1 MIKQRLS
8 LTLLLCLI
16 AVSVHAED
24 KLSLVAKTPRPP
36 KPDAAVVRKYLAMRA
51 EYAADIEKQWRD
63 DFEKTGRLPG
73 EDESENAPET
83 PPLDAPA
90 KEHLGKSNPDTL
102 IPQLQKELTRLVKRS
117 SSRELDRAEKREAK
131 KQATRV
137 RISLGYIK
145 RHKEEFRKALGN
157 PKQKL
162 EKLIADMH
170 KSPLTEYFK
179 IADFNREREPV
190 FTTGRFG
197 KLFVDK
203 QKTDNIFVLK
213 VINKSSAIVTVSNPE
228 RNNVSDPFHIEGI
241 STKGFE
247 SKGNYFVDGFFYV
260 SGKMTYTTV
269 TGDHVWFVV
278 DRFDPV
284 AAMKSIKQ

>member
-8 LTLLLCLI
+8 LTLLLCLF
-16 AVSVHAED
+16 AVSVHGED

-73 EDESENAPET
+73 EDESENAADT

-102 IPQLQKELTRLVKRS
+102 IPQLQKELTRLVKLS
-117 SSRELDRAEKREAK
+117 SNRELDRAEKREAK

-137 RISLGYIK
+137 RISLSYIK
-145 RHKEEFRKALGN
+145 RHKEEFRKAIGD

-179 IADFNREREPV
+179 IGYIARDQTP
-190 FTTGRFG
+190 RFELG
-197 KLFVDK
+197 QFGMLFVNENNKSDLY
-203 QKTDNIFVLK
+203 VLK
-213 VINKSSAIVTVSNPE
+213 VIDRSTALVSIFNPE
-228 RNNVSDPFHIEGI
+228 GTKSTGPFHLEGI
-241 STKGFE
+241 STDGYK
-247 SKGNYFVDGFFYV
+247 SKGSYLISGFFYV
-260 SGKMTYTTV
+260 SGKMIYATV
-269 TGDHVWFVV
+269 TGEHNVFVV
-278 DRFDPV
+278 DRFDPI
-284 AAMKSIKQ
+284 AAMKSVKP